1 VRRIT
6 RYPTTATFVIA
17 AAILGLVAG
26 VLPGPISYV
35 FISNDPLRYIS
46 DLVIAAF
53 LLGIGERLMGSV
65 RSALVFVIAGPIG
78 VYLGYWIQQ
87 LLFAT
92 GDFWSLG
99 DSPTEL
105 FDPVAPA
112 LVVALTGSAF
122 ATLLWRRRIRVVVIV
137 LAILFGSYATVP
149 TDIYRLTAALF
160 GLLLGILLV
169 RQGAHR
175 TIDLSPR
182 ASRRRFIAGLSAA
195 TALGPLL
202 AMLRPSGL
210 SPLALLSSIATG
222 ETIDTAAVLETC
234 GLGSS
239 WACERGLLVISN
251 HGVGTSALS
260 FVPLVLILLASWGMW
275 RGRRFAMWLAI
286 VVDVLLSLI
295 AALTLNIPAVID
307 SVINHGRTIALPEF
321 TLAVFLAVALPLT
334 VSIVIFANREVFP
347 VKANRKD
354 LRLFWVSVGVSF
366 GVLYT
371 AILSWSLV
379 MVHPTNVAT
388 TPWFYLG
395 GSLKRFLP
403 GRLLDQPRGLSA
415 GQDLFGNILFQSVGP
430 IFWVLF
436 IAFAARLL
444 LKPEPV
450 VHETRRDRAFDL
462 IKRGGSSLAYMGMW
476 QGNNY
481 WFSSDHE
488 ALVVY
493 RVINGIALTLSD
505 VVCLPGEELRRI
517 HEFTS
522 FCDRNHWVP
531 VFYSVHE
538 NMLESFTSLGWQVSP
553 VGQESRL
560 LLSEIDMSS
569 KEWQK
574 IRHAHNRAGREEVT
588 AVWTSW
594 PQLSAEQQRQ
604 VSSIAQGWASNR
616 DIPEMGFTLGTER
629 ELRDPNIGLML
640 AIDTAGK
647 IHGITSWLPVYRNGD
662 IIGWTLDFM
671 RRSGDAF
678 PGVMEFLI
686 GSAAIM
692 MKDQGL
698 ESISLSG
705 VPLAKRP
712 QDAEESPAQEGVLD
726 RLQSFLAKRLEPAY
740 GFESLMFFK
749 SKFHPHYETLYMAYA
764 DPVALPN
771 IARAIGRAYLPDV
784 TTRGALRLLWR
795 LRHNTTTS
803 SN

>member
-1 VRRIT
+1 MRRIT
-6 RYPTTATFVIA
+6 RYPTTATFVVA
-17 AAILGLVAG
+17 AVILGLVAG

-35 FISNDPLRYIS
+35 FISSDPLRYIS
-46 DLVIAAF
+46 DLLIAAF

-65 RSALVFVIAGPIG
+65 RAALVFVLAGPLG

-87 LLFAT
+87 LLFIT

-99 DSPTEL
+99 ETPIEI

-122 ATLLWRRRIRVVVIV
+122 ASLLWRRRIRVVIIV

-169 RQGAHR
+169 RQGAQR
-175 TIDLSPR
+175 TVDLSPR
-182 ASRRRFIAGLSAA
+182 ASRRRFIASLSAA

-202 AMLRPSGL
+202 AMLRPGGL

-222 ETIDTAAVLETC
+222 ETVDTAALLETC
-234 GLGSS
+234 GLGSA

-251 HGVGTSALS
+251 HGVGTSAVS
-260 FVPLVLILLASWGMW
+260 FVPLALILLAAWGMW
-275 RGRRFAMWLAI
+275 RGRRFAMWLSI
-286 VVDVLLSLI
+286 TVDVLLSLI

-307 SVINHGRTIALPEF
+307 SVVNHGRTTALPEF
-321 TLAVFLAVALPLT
+321 TLAVVLAVALPLT
-334 VSIVIFANREVFP
+334 ISIVIFANREVFP
-347 VKANRKD
+347 VKAAKKD
-354 LRLFWVSVGVSF
+354 LRTFWTSVGVSF
-366 GVLYT
+366 GVLYG
-371 AILSWSLV
+371 AILSWSLM

-388 TPWFYLG
+388 TPWYYLG
-395 GSLKRFLP
+395 GSLRRFLP
-403 GRLLDQPRGLSA
+403 GRLLDQPRGLNP
-415 GQDLFGNILFQSVGP
+415 GQDFFGGILFQSVGP
-430 IFWVLF
+430 IFWLLF
-436 IAFAARLL
+436 IGFAVRLL

-481 WFSSDHE
+481 WFSADHE
-488 ALVVY
+488 ALVIY

-522 FCDRNHWVP
+522 FCDRHHWVP

-538 NMLESFTSLGWQVSP
+538 NMLEAFTSLGWQVSA

-569 KEWQK
+569 KDWQK
-574 IRHAHNRAGREEVT
+574 IRHAHNRAGREEVS

-594 PQLSAEQQRQ
+594 PQLTVDQQRQ
-604 VSSIAQGWASNR
+604 VSGIAQGWASTR

-629 ELRDPNIGLML
+629 ELRDPNVGLML
-640 AIDTAGK
+640 AIDSAGK

-662 IIGWTLDFM
+662 IVGWTLDFM
-671 RRSGDAF
+671 RRSSDAF

-692 MKDQGL
+692 MKDKGL

-712 QDAEESPAQEGVLD
+712 HGTSESTAQEGVLD
-726 RLQSFLAKRLEPAY
+726 RLQSFLSKSLEPAY

-764 DPVALPN
+764 DPVALPT

-795 LRHNTTTS
+795 LRHDKAQRS
-803 SN
+803 S

>member
-1 VRRIT
+1 MRQIT
-6 RYPTTATFVIA
+6 RYPTTATFVVV

-26 VLPGPISYV
+26 VLPGPISYA
-35 FISNDPLRYIS
+35 FISSDPVRYIS
-46 DLVIAAF
+46 DVAIAAF
-53 LLGIGERLMGSV
+53 LLAIGERLMGSV

-87 LLFAT
+87 LLFVA

-99 DSPTEL
+99 EAPIEL
-105 FDPVAPA
+105 CDPVAPA

-122 ATLLWRRRIRVVVIV
+122 ATLLWRRRIRVVIIV

-169 RQGAHR
+169 RRGAQR
-175 TIDLSPR
+175 SVDLSPR
-182 ASRRRFIAGLSAA
+182 ASRRRFIASLSAA

-202 AMLRPSGL
+202 AMLRPGGL

-222 ETIDTAAVLETC
+222 ETIDTEALLETC
-234 GLGSS
+234 GLGST

-251 HGVGTSALS
+251 HGVGTSAVS
-260 FVPLVLILLASWGMW
+260 FVPLILILLAAWGMW

-286 VVDVLLSLI
+286 TVDVLLSAI

-307 SVINHGRTIALPEF
+307 SVVNHGRTTALPEF
-321 TLAVFLAVALPLT
+321 TLAVILAVALPLA
-334 VSIVIFANREVFP
+334 VAVVIVVNAELFP
-347 VKANRKD
+347 IRAQRPD
-354 LRLFWVSVGVSF
+354 LRRFWVSVGVSF
-366 GVLYT
+366 GMLYG
-371 AILSWSLV
+371 AILGWSLL

-415 GQDLFGNILFQSVGP
+415 GQDMFGNILFQTVGP
-430 IFWVLF
+430 IFWILF
-436 IAFAARLL
+436 ILFAIRLL
-444 LKPEPV
+444 LRPEPV

-462 IKRGGSSLAYMGMW
+462 IKRGASSLAYMSMW
-476 QGNNY
+476 HGNNY
-481 WFSSDHE
+481 WFSADHE

-522 FCDRNHWVP
+522 FCDRHHWVP

-594 PQLSAEQQRQ
+594 PQLTFEQQRQ
-604 VSSIAQGWASNR
+604 VSGIAQGWASTRN
-616 DIPEMGFTLGTER
+616 IPEMGFTLGTER

-640 AIDTAGK
+640 AIDPAGK

-671 RRSGDAF
+671 RRSSDAF

-686 GSAAIM
+686 GSAALM

-712 QDAEESPAQEGVLD
+712 HGADETPAQGGVLD
-726 RLQSFLAKRLEPAY
+726 RLQSFLSKRLEPAY

-749 SKFHPHYETLYMAYA
+749 AKFHPHYETLYMAYA
-764 DPVALPN
+764 DPVSLPN
-771 IARAIGRAYLPDV
+771 IARAIGRAYLPDI
-784 TTRGALRLLWR
+784 TTRGAISLLWR
-795 LRHNTTTS
+795 LRHDK
-803 SN
+803 